1 MATLRQIQSPGVQ
14 INEIDISTT
23 ANTPN
28 GTSIFMAGFAAQ
40 GPASEIINITTNQD
54 FANIFGTP
62 TNAAERY
69 LYYSVQQ
76 VFSSGTNAQVSVY
89 RLPYGTGLGNG
100 YNSNVYTALVYPV
113 IAASLGTTALS
124 TLALQASAI
133 NTALAAP
140 AASAQ
145 ALSTASTYFFAQPTL
160 IELSQSDY
168 NSLKQNGVSWST
180 VGAYNGSGL
189 SAINALSSLNLP
201 GIGMV
206 VINEAQTTINE
217 KFEGLYVNL
226 ADNTNLNPNTNF
238 TAANNLYSIAQDNGL
253 GAAAT
258 YTTVPATRYA
268 GSFQLSSVYTDNSG
282 SISQVIENIP
292 QYDIS
297 VFGNGGFNDLG
308 ILSVFKVRTSPFGT
322 NPYQLTYNLAEGYA
336 TSFYSNRT
344 IQDVNGG
351 APQNDFVQNVVNN
364 KSANISVL
372 VNPNISN
379 NTAWLDANG
388 NAVKSV
394 RIITQSIYSATSSL
408 SGGAT
413 GYFAADNLYP
423 LGVYSPSLNTTTNK
437 VIGNVTGKLQTA
449 LNLAANADVYNIDV
463 VADAGLSTIAAY
475 SLSTVNT
482 TGIFESS
489 LFNSQI
495 QSANNYLTTSDGT
508 FAFGNDSTNI
518 LSTWNQVTQQF
529 VQFTTNVRKDC
540 LFISDPLRS
549 VFVQGA
555 NYKTLT
561 NKSLNFSQAI
571 YWPLNNLY
579 SGINSSY
586 AATYGNWVQL
596 VDQFTSQPI
605 WVPFS
610 AYAAAAFAANDAVAY
625 PWGAPAG
632 LNRGAITGITDIA
645 INPQQKQRDL
655 LYKISVNPVVNF
667 PNEGFTI
674 YGQKTLLQAPSAFD
688 RINVRRLFLFLEKS
702 VLNTTKFFVFEPNT
716 TFTQN
721 RLVNTIKPVFDLAK
735 NTQGLYDYLIVCNN
749 TNNTPSVVDDN
760 SLVVDIY
767 IKPVRTAEFILVNFY
782 ATKTSQNFNELL
794 Q

>member
-1 MATLRQIQSPGVQ
+1 MATLRKIQSPGVQ

-23 ANTPN
+23 AAVPN
-28 GTSIFMAGFAAQ
+28 GTSIFMTGFASQ
-40 GPASEIINITTNQD
+40 GPASEIVNITTNSD

-76 VFSSGTNAQVSVY
+76 VFNAGTNAQVSIL

-113 IAASLGTTALS
+113 VAT
-124 TLALQASAI
+124 TLASNSISVAASAI
-133 NTALAAP
+133 SASITSALSLP
-140 AASAQ
+140 TGSAQ
-145 ALSTASTYFFAQPTL
+145 SLATANTYFFGQPTL

-168 NSLKQNGVSWST
+168 TSLKQGGVSWST
-180 VGAYNGSGL
+180 TGLCSSTSTLPITGIGSL
-189 SAINALSSLNLP
+189 SNP
-201 GIGMV
+201 GIGLV
-206 VINEAQTTINE
+206 VVNEAQTTINE
-217 KFEGLYVNL
+217 KFEGLYINL

-238 TAANNLYSIAQDNGL
+238 TAANNIYSIFQDSGL

-258 YTTVPATRYA
+258 YTVIPTSRYT
-268 GSFQLSSVYTDNSG
+268 GSFQVSSVYTDNSG
-282 SISQVIENIP
+282 SISQVIENVP

-297 VFGNGGFNDLG
+297 VFQSTGFNDLG
-308 ILSVFKVRTSPFGT
+308 IFSVFKIKTSPFGT
-322 NPYQLTYNLAEGYA
+322 NPYQLTYNLLEGYA

-351 APQNDFVQNVVNN
+351 APINDFIQNVVNN
-364 KSANISVL
+364 KSTNVSVL
-372 VNPNISN
+372 VNPNIAN
-379 NTAWLDANG
+379 NASWLDNSG
-388 NAVKSV
+388 NAQKSV
-394 RIITQSIYSATSSL
+394 RVITQAIASYTPALAAATV
-408 SGGAT
+408 
-413 GYFAADNLYP
+413 YAADNLYP
-423 LGVYSPSLNTTTNK
+423 LGVYAQSLNTTTNK
-437 VIGNVTGKLQTA
+437 VIGNVSGKLNTA
-449 LNLAANADVYNIDV
+449 LNIAANADVYNIDV
-463 VADAGLSTIAAY
+463 VCDAGLSTIAAL
-475 SLSTVNT
+475 SLTGVNS
-482 TGIFESS
+482 TGIFDDT
-489 LFNSQI
+489 LYNSAV
-495 QSANNYLTTSDGT
+495 QSATNYLTTSDGT
-508 FAFGNDSTNI
+508 FAYGNDSTNI
-518 LSTWNQVTQQF
+518 ASTWNQINQQF
-529 VQFTTNVRKDC
+529 TQFTSSVRKDC
-540 LFISDPLRS
+540 IYISDPLRS

-561 NKSLNFSQAI
+561 NKSLNFSQNI

-579 SGINSSY
+579 SGYNTSY

-605 WVPFS
+605 WLPFS
-610 AYAAAAFAANDAVAY
+610 AFAAAVFTNNDAVAY

-632 LNRGAITGITDIA
+632 LNRGVITGITDIA

-655 LYKISVNPVVNF
+655 LYKIAVNPVVNF

-674 YGQKTLLQAPSAFD
+674 YGQKTLLAAPSAFD

-735 NTQGLYDYLIVCNN
+735 NTQGVYDYLIVCNA
-749 TNNTPSVVDDN
+749 TNNTPDVVDDN

-782 ATKTSQNFNELL
+782 ATKTSQNFQELL